1 MTAPTAGTDPSH
13 PLPDGVDAV
22 EAYLDDLA
30 DRLRLRGRHL
40 RHVLAEV
47 DDHLAAA
54 RAAAAHDGL
63 DDDAAARRA
72 IAEFGPADLV
82 ARRLSHSGGPLTI
95 ELVRQGVLSLLLVGA
110 IGLLAIG
117 ASGLVA
123 WGAGAAFGKPFVS
136 GDAPGVT
143 YIAAR
148 CAQYHALAPG
158 EPTCAKAAVAHHFTE
173 VVGYREGA
181 GILGLLLFA
190 ARLLAVRPW
199 RRPASPATTYD
210 VLPAGFA
217 ATVGAALFGAAA
229 AVTLPGG
236 LMQLVFEGRDY
247 GAGALLSAGVVAT
260 LVFVGFA
267 WSLWRSLSAP
277 DRSDRSYYPSTAAD

>member
-1 MTAPTAGTDPSH
+1 MTDHSDSAGVGNQPE
-13 PLPDGVDAV
+13 GDAI

-54 RAAAAHDGL
+54 RAAALAGGL

-72 IAEFGPADLV
+72 VAEFGPVELV
-82 ARRLSHSGGPLTI
+82 ARRLSRSGNALTSQ
-95 ELVRQGVLSLLLVGA
+95 LVRQGAFSLLLVAA

-117 ASGLVA
+117 LSGVLA

-136 GDAPGVT
+136 GDATGVT
-143 YIAAR
+143 YTAAR
-148 CAQYHALAPG
+148 CAEYRALAPS
-158 EPTCAKAAVAHHFTE
+158 EPTCAKAAVSHHFDE
-173 VVGYREGA
+173 VVGYRDDA
-181 GILGLLLFA
+181 GILGLIV
-190 ARLLAVRPW
+190 LAVWLGLVRPW
-199 RRPASPATTYD
+199 RRRARAATTYD

-236 LMQLVFEGRDY
+236 LMELVFGGRDN
-247 GAGALLSAGVVAT
+247 GAGALLSAGVVST
-260 LVFVGFA
+260 LAFVGFA
-267 WSLWRSLSAP
+267 LSLWRSLEA
-277 DRSDRSYYPSTAAD
+277 RLA